1 MNSVYKKA
9 CAHFT
14 KTDPVMASLLA
25 SLGTISLPEKIT
37 TDEYAFHLYSSII
50 SQQLS
55 VKAAEKILDRF
66 ISLVGDPHD
75 TYAILNLSPDELRAV
90 GLSYQKAG
98 YIQSIA
104 ENIANKTVR
113 IEHLDE
119 LSDELVIES
128 LTKIKGVGKWTA
140 EMFLIFT
147 LGRSDVFSVGDL
159 GLLRAVQRLYN
170 VPDLRKEELLEKSL
184 GWSPYRSIV
193 SLALWHSL
201 DNKPH

>member
-1 MNSVYKKA
+1 
-9 CAHFT
+9 
-14 KTDPVMASLLA
+14 MASLLA
-25 SLGTISLPEKIT
+25 SLGTIDLPEKINPT
-37 TDEYAFHLYSSII
+37 EYAFHLYSSII

-75 TYAILNLSPDELRAV
+75 TSAILDLSPDELRAV

-147 LGRSDVFSVGDL
+147 LGRSDVFSIGDL

-170 VPDLRKEELLEKSL
+170 VPDLTKEELLEKSL

-201 DNKPH
+201 DNKPR